1 MAAIEH
7 VSERLYD
14 SESTDV
20 DMSSV
25 PEEKDQLKESSSTSS
40 LTNSMVSSPMDP
52 ENEKF
57 QMKFLV
63 TGTSSRQHHSG
74 KKKVVRNR
82 FYPAVPTVIKN
93 TLVLYKPLKNF
104 YYVSICRR
112 LKILNSSKCLAKE
125 HLGR

>member
-1 MAAIEH
+1 MAAIEN
-7 VSERLYD
+7 VSERLFD

-25 PEEKDQLKESSSTSS
+25 PDEKDQVLKESSSSSS
-40 LTNSMVSSPMDP
+40 LSSGMVSSPMDP

-57 QMKFLV
+57 QKKFLV

-93 TLVLYKPLKNF
+93 TLVL
-104 YYVSICRR
+104 
-112 LKILNSSKCLAKE
+112 
-125 HLGR
+125 